1 VPHIVIELSR
11 TNLVP
16 STGRLGA
23 TMEQEK
29 QINSCLDH
37 SDLFG

>member
-1 VPHIVIELSR
+1 
-11 TNLVP
+11 
-16 STGRLGA
+16 
-23 TMEQEK
+23 MEQEK